1 MIYSFKTLK
10 TEKNGEKNEI
20 FEIPR
25 SSSFTTNTERIQN
38 NKNSIK
44 DRVSKFSF
52 SIDFGEKFLQEIM
65 NHQESVYN

>member
-10 TEKNGEKNEI
+10 TEKNEI

-25 SSSFTTNTERIQN
+25 SSSFTTNSERIQN

-44 DRVSKFSF
+44 DLLSKFCF
-52 SIDFGEKFLQEIM
+52 SIDVGEKFLQEIM
-65 NHQESVYN
+65 NHQEAVYN